1 MHSFNALQG
10 GDVYSKAYG
19 QSGFYTS
26 NDATSKFDNR
36 LVHVLSHTH
45 TTLNKPWKELSEYIF
60 AFEAEN
66 EAMIGL
72 VRGSHLY
79 AVIF

>member
-1 MHSFNALQG
+1 MHSWNSLSA
-10 GDVYSKAYG
+10 GDVYSNTYG
-19 QSGFYTS
+19 TTDFYES
-26 NDATSKFDNR
+26 SDATSQFDNR
-36 LVHVLSHTH
+36 LKHVLEHVH

-72 VRGSHLY
+72 VRNRT
-79 AVIF
+79 VI